1 MSDGATRRNWS
12 KSMNV
17 RVVVADERE
26 ADFFDLAG
34 VTTPLEPRGVLT
46 NEFAG
51 LEDRDLETDKPGRG
65 FNRGAPGRHAMDGE
79 RSTKQ
84 HEIEQFAR
92 EVARTLDEARVRR
105 EFERLVIVA
114 GPKMLGLIRESLPP
128 PCRSVVAA
136 EVVKDLVHQESEA
149 IREAVPRQ
157 AFLS

>member
-1 MSDGATRRNWS
+1 
-12 KSMNV
+12 MNV
-17 RVVVADERE
+17 RVVVADECE
-26 ADFFDLAG
+26 ANFFDVAG
-34 VTTPLEPRGVLT
+34 VHRPLEPRGVLT

-51 LEDRDLETDKPGRG
+51 LMDRDLETDRPGRG
-65 FNRGAPGRHAMDGE
+65 FNRGTPGRHAMDGE

-136 EVVKDLVHQESEA
+136 EVVKDLVHHESEA